1 MGDPPAQLRA
11 AVAALDKLPGTHV
24 LRESPLYG
32 SRPWGRT
39 DQPDFANM
47 VIEISTQLEP
57 HELLRHA
64 KIIEAEMG
72 RKQGE
77 RWGPR
82 PIDIDIL
89 LFDSERVSTSDLEIP
104 HPRMWERAFVLFPL
118 ADLEPGLRTPGGV
131 PLGKLLKKAEIAE
144 QGVWPLESYPG
155 NEQ

>member
-1 MGDPPAQLRA
+1 MGDPPAQLRE
-11 AVAALDKLPGTHV
+11 AVAAIDNLPGTHV

-39 DQPDFANM
+39 NQPDFANM
-47 VIEISTQLEP
+47 VIEISTQLKP
-57 HELLRHA
+57 HDLLRHA
-64 KIIEAEMG
+64 KIIEVEMG
-72 RKQGE
+72 RKPGE

-89 LFDSERVSTSDLEIP
+89 LLDSERVSTSNLEIP

-118 ADLEPGLRTPGGV
+118 ADLEPGLPTPEGL
-131 PLGKLLKKAEIAE
+131 PLRKLLKKPEIAQ
-144 QGVWPLESYPG
+144 QGVWPLESSPG